1 MLAGSCRW
9 RRRVGARPLGPRLH
23 LQDYKGRMAA
33 CTGRPARAGARGD
46 GRTDRTTALVGGG
59 GTPEV
64 VGTWPFR
71 SCPPRQAVSGDRTTL
86 HRRRTRTLLDA
97 GLDRQARRDS
107 APVHGVCGFDQLH
120 GGTQLAVAGHGGRPV
135 VPAGLGL
142 RARCSTS
149 QHSRLSLRARGS
161 TSLPCGIEPPGEGGG
176 SPASFIAGLSLPP
189 RGSTSLSGGTQPP
202 GAGQRGWISRAGGT
216 QPPGSGPR
224 RLPYRPGGTEP
235 PSPGL
240 HQPALWD

>member
-1 MLAGSCRW
+1 
-9 RRRVGARPLGPRLH
+9 
-23 LQDYKGRMAA
+23 MAA

-71 SCPPRQAVSGDRTTL
+71 SCRPRQAVSGDRTTL

-176 SPASFIAGLSLPP
+176 SPAAFIAGLSLPP

-202 GAGQRGWISRAGGT
+202 G
-216 QPPGSGPR
+216 SGPR
-224 RLPYRPGGTEP
+224 RSPYRLGGTGTP
-235 PSPGL
+235 NTGL
-240 HQPALWD
+240 HQPARQDRASCLRPQESTSRHLSLIHI